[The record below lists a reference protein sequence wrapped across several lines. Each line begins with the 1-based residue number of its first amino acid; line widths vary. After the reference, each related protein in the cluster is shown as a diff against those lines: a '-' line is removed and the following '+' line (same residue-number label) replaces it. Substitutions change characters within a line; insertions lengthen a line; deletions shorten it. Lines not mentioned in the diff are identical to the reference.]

1 MIAQKPAIFVGFGL
15 RTLTKQ
21 VVLVESVLDILGC
34 SLKLSHPLSLVAIGF
49 FFFKKHFPFRVL
61 KLL

>member
-15 RTLTKQ
+15 CTLTKQ

-34 SLKLSHPLSLVAIGF
+34 SLKLSHPLSLVAIG
-49 FFFKKHFPFRVL
+49 
-61 KLL
+61 